1 VNTQCTICRHPKRK
15 EIEDALVRRVPMRR
29 IARRYG
35 VSKSAV
41 GRHILSHVAEELL
54 EMMRERVE
62 AQRAAK
68 FGLSPALQ
76 ERLRIERDRTET
88 LLRIERERVETLLK
102 TEREREAS
110 R

>member
-1 VNTQCTICRHPKRK
+1 MSTQCTICQHPKRE

-29 IARRYG
+29 IARRYD

-41 GRHILSHVAEELL
+41 GRHFRSHVAEELL

-68 FGLSPALQ
+68 FGLSPALA
-76 ERLRIERDRTET
+76 ERLRIERERAET
-88 LLRIERERVETLLK
+88 LRRKL
-102 TEREREAS
+102 EAES
-110 R
+110 EEWQ

>member
-1 VNTQCTICRHPKRK
+1 MNTQCTICRHPKRE
-15 EIEDALVRRVPMRR
+15 EIEDALLRRVPMRR

-62 AQRAAK
+62 AQGAAK
-68 FGLSPALQ
+68 RGLPPAMK
-76 ERLRIERDRTET
+76 EWLRTERDRTET

-102 TEREREAS
+102 AETEREV
-110 R
+110 

>member
-15 EIEDALVRRVPMRR
+15 EIEDALVRCVPMRR

-62 AQRAAK
+62 AQGAAK
-68 FGLSPALQ
+68 RGLPPAMK
-76 ERLRIERDRTET
+76 EWLRIERDRTET